1 MSVNGVTNATTSY
14 TNTTTKPANTQ
25 ATENQTTQENKSGDT
40 TGVVYE
46 KSAEATDS
54 ESNKMKD
61 YSSIVANLK
70 KEVADKNK
78 HLQKLV
84 DELLGKQANK
94 YTKLADLYKNL
105 QADPATIEQA
115 KKDISEDGYW
125 GVEQTS
131 DRLVSMAKAL
141 SGDDPSKA
149 DELIEAIKKGFKQA
163 GDDWGEDL
171 PDICKKTIDTAI
183 KKMEDWRDGVG
194 TETEAETK

>member
-1 MSVNGVTNATTSY
+1 MSVNGVTNAASVYTSQ
-14 TNTTTKPANTQ
+14 TNTQKNVSEKNVKEEKNT
-25 ATENQTTQENKSGDT
+25 ES

-46 KSAEATDS
+46 QSASAKDS
-54 ESNKMKD
+54 ESNKIKD

-94 YTKLADLYKNL
+94 YQKLADLYKNL
-105 QADPATIEQA
+105 EVDPETIEQA

-149 DELIEAIKKGFKQA
+149 DMLIDAIKKGFEQA
-163 GDDWGEDL
+163 GKDWGEDL

-183 KKMEDWRDGVG
+183 KKMEDWRDGVNP
-194 TETEAETK
+194 ETEEQ

>member
-1 MSVNGVTNATTSY
+1 MSVNGITSATTSY
-14 TNTTTKPANTQ
+14 NNATTKRANTQ
-25 ATENQTTQENKSGDT
+25 AREELTSQENKTGDT
-40 TGVVYE
+40 SGVVYE

-84 DELLGKQANK
+84 DELLGKQASK

-105 QADPATIEQA
+105 EVDPATIEQA

-194 TETEAETK
+194 SETEPE

>member
-1 MSVNGVTNATTSY
+1 MSVNGVTNAAMSY
-14 TNTTTKPANTQ
+14 TNVSTK
-25 ATENQTTQENKSGDT
+25 QENNRSVSNSDT
-40 TGVVYE
+40 KDAKTSEDTGVVYE
-46 KSAEATDS
+46 KSADAMDS
-54 ESNKMKD
+54 NSNKIKD

-70 KEVADKNK
+70 KEVADKNE

-105 QADPATIEQA
+105 QVDPATIEQA

-141 SGDDPSKA
+141 SGDDPTKA

-163 GDDWGEDL
+163 GKDWGEDL

-194 TETEAETK
+194 TATDAE

>member
-1 MSVNGVTNATTSY
+1 MSVNGVTNAASVYTSQ
-14 TNTTTKPANTQ
+14 TNTQKNVSEKNVKEEKN
-25 ATENQTTQENKSGDT
+25 TEN

-46 KSAEATDS
+46 QSASAKDS
-54 ESNKMKD
+54 ESNKIKD

-94 YTKLADLYKNL
+94 YQKLADLYKNL
-105 QADPATIEQA
+105 EVDPETIEQA

-149 DELIEAIKKGFKQA
+149 DMLIDAIKKGFEQA
-163 GDDWGEDL
+163 GKDWGEDL

-183 KKMEDWRDGVG
+183 KKMEDWRDGVNP
-194 TETEAETK
+194 ETEEQ

>member
-1 MSVNGVTNATTSY
+1 MSVNGVTNAASVYTSQ
-14 TNTTTKPANTQ
+14 TNTQKNVSEKNVKEEKNT
-25 ATENQTTQENKSGDT
+25 ES

-46 KSAEATDS
+46 QSASAKDS
-54 ESNKMKD
+54 ESNKIKD

-94 YTKLADLYKNL
+94 YQKLADLYKNL
-105 QADPATIEQA
+105 EVDPKTIEQA

-149 DELIEAIKKGFKQA
+149 DMLIDAIKKGFEQA
-163 GDDWGEDL
+163 GKDWGEDL

-183 KKMEDWRDGVG
+183 KKMEDWRDGVNP
-194 TETEAETK
+194 EAEEQ

>member
-1 MSVNGVTNATTSY
+1 MSVNGVTNAASVYTTQ
-14 TNTTTKPANTQ
+14 TNTQKNVSEKNVKEEKNT
-25 ATENQTTQENKSGDT
+25 ES

-46 KSAEATDS
+46 QSASAKDS
-54 ESNKMKD
+54 ESNKIKD

-94 YTKLADLYKNL
+94 YQKLADLYKNL
-105 QADPATIEQA
+105 EVDPETIEQA

-149 DELIEAIKKGFKQA
+149 DMLIDAIKKGFEQA
-163 GDDWGEDL
+163 GKDWGEDL

-183 KKMEDWRDGVG
+183 KKMEDWRDGVNP
-194 TETEAETK
+194 EAEEQ